1 MTINDLTSMIVAF
14 ATVGSLLYISRQVNV
29 TRQQTKG
36 QFLLALD
43 AQFEK
48 SMGIMPRLLEPTFVP
63 VDSEWIDIWRFMGVF
78 ERISVMVD
86 DKILDAALVDRL
98 YGPQLMTLIANDV
111 IYQRLA
117 ASAAEWQDFIDSKTG
132 TYLAACSGKHMSFFP
147 YRYLAACCGVVHYA
161 IADRRQQSAKIVSRN
176 AQFVERVHK
185 LNKNVYN
192 TTSRTGF

>member
-1 MTINDLTSMIVAF
+1 MTVNDLTSMIVAF

-48 SMGIMPRLLEPTFVP
+48 SMGIMPRLLDPTFVP

-98 YGPQLMTLIANDV
+98 YGPPLMTLIANDV

-117 ASAAEWQDFIDSKTG
+117 ASGAEWQDFID
-132 TYLAACSGKHMSFFP
+132 LC
-147 YRYLAACCGVVHYA
+147 YA